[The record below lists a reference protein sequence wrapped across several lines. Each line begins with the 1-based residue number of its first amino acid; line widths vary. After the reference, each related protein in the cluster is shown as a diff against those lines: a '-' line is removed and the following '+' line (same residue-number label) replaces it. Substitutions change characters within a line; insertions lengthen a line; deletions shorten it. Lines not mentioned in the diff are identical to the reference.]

1 MRLRRFSPVEAVI
14 VRQAKDHLYLITQP
28 DHAQLAGRVMAQA
41 LRVLDHPRRASIVH
55 AVAEHD
61 NGWAEEDAAPTVDP
75 DTGAVI
81 DFVHAPLAVRHAVW
95 PRAVARLQADPWA
108 AALVAQHAITVYD
121 RFRPDAAWAPFF
133 TEMEAARDRQ
143 RRVSGL
149 PFGELLADYVFV
161 RLGDLI
167 SLTFCTGWT
176 EEQQFGDWRVRRDGT
191 HVVVSPDPFSGRELP
206 LEVEARSIP
215 NQPLRSNEELRVALA
230 RADRITLRGSVRGE
244 VP

>member
-1 MRLRRFSPVEAVI
+1 VI
-14 VRQAKDHLYLITQP
+14 IRQADDSLYLITQP
-28 DHAQLAGRVMAQA
+28 DHAHLAGRVMAQA
-41 LRVLDHPRRASIVH
+41 LGVLDHPRRASIVH

-75 DTGAVI
+75 VTRAVV

-121 RFRPDAAWAPFF
+121 RFRPDPAWGAFF
-133 TEMEAARDRQ
+133 AEMEAARDRLRQ
-143 RRVSGL
+143 QSGL

-176 EEQQFGDWRVRRDGT
+176 DEQQFGDWRVRRDGAR
-191 HVVVSPDPFSGRELP
+191 VIVSPDPFSGQELP
-206 LEVEARSIP
+206 LEIEARAIP
-215 NQPLRSNEELRVALA
+215 NQPLRSNEDLRDALA
-230 RADRITLRGSVRGE
+230 RGQRIQLCGTVQGGE
-244 VP
+244 P